1 MPSSFEIDVEVNLK
15 PPNKAKMKKQLGDI
29 DVSAFFG
36 RMDAA
41 GVKPGILDRLMKV
54 NVGLSKGM
62 LDKITLGLGVLTG
75 IFGVLKRVPSI
86 LQASLKLMSIGFL
99 LILKPMA
106 DLIGMILMPIA
117 KAMIKLA
124 MFLGDFKIGAGV
136 GGIAGMV
143 LAMLG
148 AALLAPA
155 TLSAIATGAVV
166 LAAAFIGAIFGSILG
181 AIVGYA
187 WGKLIGLEKGIVNT
201 ILTKIDGWF
210 GLPEEGFFGKIINII
225 EEWVRDDKDKRS
237 FWMVIADTITGDR
250 VTGGKEGGKT
260 NILSGILAGMG
271 PFGMLADYARKS
283 ATGGIFTSPTP
294 ALIGE
299 AGPEAVIPLNQL
311 GSFGGTT
318 ININGIVDEYKFRDI
333 IKDVVRQENTAHYG
347 VTGGSI

>member
-15 PPNKAKMKKQLGDI
+15 PPSKAKMKKQLGDV

-36 RMDAA
+36 RMDTA
-41 GVKPGILDRLMKV
+41 GARPGILDRLMKA

-62 LDKITLGLGVLTG
+62 LDKITFGLGILTG
-75 IFGVLKRVPSI
+75 IFGVLKKVPSI

-136 GGIAGMV
+136 GGIAGMI
-143 LAMLG
+143 LAML
-148 AALLAPA
+148 AAVLLAPA
-155 TLSAIATGAVV
+155 TLSAVATGAVV
-166 LAAAFIGAIFGSILG
+166 LAAAFVGAILGSVLG
-181 AIVGYA
+181 AIINYS
-187 WGKLIGLEKGIVNT
+187 WGKLIGLEKGIIGTLIVDT
-201 ILTKIDGWF
+201 FKDKLD
-210 GLPEEGFFGKIINII
+210 PEGFWGKIIGVI
-225 EEWVRDDKDKRS
+225 EEWVSDKKDIRS
-237 FWMVIADTITGDR
+237 FWAVIADMITGDR
-250 VTGGKEGGKT
+250 VTGGKGGEKT

-271 PFGMLADYARKS
+271 PFGMIADYARKS
-283 ATGGIFTSPTP
+283 ATGGVFTSPTP

-318 ININGIVDEYKFRDI
+318 INISGIVDEYKFRDI